1 MLAWALIVAHNDKAK
16 SARKD
21 SPQIPLRRYDSVGW
35 EGTNQSIGVWEL
47 RCGSGI
53 VARHNGYAP
62 RVDVDLAVGAVCRLR
77 AETSYETGHLLVACW
92 SGFGK
97 RFCMPRGFA
106 EHYRLRVQR

>member
-1 MLAWALIVAHNDKAK
+1 MLCLIIIAAHYDRGK
-16 SARKD
+16 SIGED

-62 RVDVDLAVGAVCRLR
+62 RVEIDLAVGAVCRLR

-106 EHYRLRVQR
+106 EHYRLRV